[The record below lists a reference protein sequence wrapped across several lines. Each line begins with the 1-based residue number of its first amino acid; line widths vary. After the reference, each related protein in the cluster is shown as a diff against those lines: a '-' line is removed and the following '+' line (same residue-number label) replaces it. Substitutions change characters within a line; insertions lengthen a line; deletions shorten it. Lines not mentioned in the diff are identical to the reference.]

1 MGLAMTIG
9 QRAYEDMAVN
19 RAKNATQNAID
30 AQRRQAERLGIDPS
44 SGRWQA
50 MENNA
55 QLGAAAQI
63 GAAGT
68 QASWDWLRQA
78 QQQNNFD
85 LNYQLQKRGLDL
97 RQQEMD
103 NANYW
108 RAKAWKM
115 KEDDAEAQAE
125 AQEKAQAE
133 TQAEAMKKAANGN
146 GTGTDKD
153 IGLRYDKNGM
163 YYDFWND
170 FSSMPKEGV
179 HELPTNIPGEI
190 ISGTYKEF
198 VKNSG
203 LPSRLRP
210 SIFNTTLRRNLFNS
224 TRYF

>member
-19 RAKNATQNAID
+19 RAKNATQNAIE

-78 QQQNNFD
+78 QQQNNFN

-97 RQQEMD
+97 RQQDMN

-115 KEDDAEAQAE
+115 KEDDAEARADAE
-125 AQEKAQAE
+125 ENAL
-133 TQAEAMKKAANGN
+133 NGN
-146 GTGTDKD
+146 QESS
-153 IGLRYDKNGM
+153 NSS
-163 YYDFWND
+163 YDFPWYVN
-170 FSSMPKEGV
+170 GA
-179 HELPTNIPGEI
+179 G
-190 ISGTYKEF
+190 
-198 VKNSG
+198 
-203 LPSRLRP
+203 RRP
-210 SIFNTTLRRNLFNS
+210 SIFNHSKRPSINNFIP
-224 TRYF
+224 YF

>member
-19 RAKNATQNAID
+19 RAKNATQNAIE

-78 QQQNNFD
+78 QQQNNFN

-97 RQQEMD
+97 RQQDMN

-115 KEDDAEAQAE
+115 KEDDAQAQAE

-133 TQAEAMKKAANGN
+133 TMKKAANGN

-153 IGLRYDKNGM
+153 IGLRYDKDGM

-170 FSSMPKEGV
+170 FSSMPKEGE

-203 LPSRLRP
+203 LPSHLRP
-210 SIFNTTLRRNLFNS
+210 SIFNTTLRKNLFNS